1 MSFLEK
7 ANELLSDSSL
17 AFQRMLVSF
26 YKNGHEQSPEWSLRI
41 EEKVRIEKEETEMK
55 EIFRLMVFRKCLES
69 IVNWYLSIAS
79 TQTNPHP
86 NH

>member
-1 MSFLEK
+1 M
-7 ANELLSDSSL
+7 
-17 AFQRMLVSF
+17 SF

-69 IVNWYLSIAS
+69 IVNWYLSSIAS
-79 TQTNPHP
+79 TQIYAQITDQKIAKDKTG
-86 NH
+86 